1 MNKHTLILILFLLP
15 GNIYFIGKTLN
26 HYLKLNKEKH
36 YIQNNYDNY
45 VDEYEILNR
54 IYEKSPQV
62 VFVGDSI
69 IRRYAVEE
77 YFPKKTVVNRGIF
90 HDTSAR
96 LYERWN
102 STVSTLLPK
111 LTVLMIGTNDIIN
124 NRDEFIVQNIGKLLD
139 NAPPNSIIVSSIP
152 PFGSV
157 HCERNEK
164 VLKINKDLK
173 NLVES
178 KKQFWIDAYFDLLDE
193 NGCLSK
199 ELSSDGIHLNGKGY
213 SILTSHLKKI
223 I

>member
-1 MNKHTLILILFLLP
+1 
-15 GNIYFIGKTLN
+15 
-26 HYLKLNKEKH
+26 
-36 YIQNNYDNY
+36 
-45 VDEYEILNR
+45 
-54 IYEKSPQV
+54 
-62 VFVGDSI
+62 
-69 IRRYAVEE
+69 
-77 YFPKKTVVNRGIF
+77 
-90 HDTSAR
+90 
-96 LYERWN
+96 
-102 STVSTLLPK
+102 
-111 LTVLMIGTNDIIN
+111 MIGTNDIIN

>member
-1 MNKHTLILILFLLP
+1 VIFE
-15 GNIYFIGKTLN
+15 LN
-26 HYLKLNKEKH
+26 SY
-36 YIQNNYDNY
+36 
-45 VDEYEILNR
+45 NR

-213 SILTSHLKKI
+213 STKVSP
-223 I
+223 